1 MRIEKKRIT
10 IKASNVLEEW
20 AGKFDNIKRWLPKI
34 QKKQT
39 SALNLYYYCY
49 WAEINPNLLL
59 ALKDDRSSTKAEEML
74 DTFVADKDTGLTQ
87 PGKYNV
93 IIAVKSFFKHNYKD
107 LAKASGAIEYTA
119 KKQYKPTKEDL
130 RKLYRQC
137 YNPRD
142 RSMLTFICCTGIAKE
157 TLSKITWGHLEKD
170 WQTKDTPHISIGPEL
185 IKGHGRGR
193 YKGVRQETFLTPEA
207 KRDLIEY
214 KEWIT
219 KRTGQPV
226 TTKDNIYVMI
236 RKPFEPCSYDRIG
249 SIFIEMADRAGVPF
263 SPHDARRYVQTALEE
278 ARIPANWA
286 RKIRGR
292 KVRGEEAPYS
302 KPTIEKLRQFYR
314 DYAVVNLQFLTPEK
328 IDERQRRIQAIID
341 QARMIGT
348 AEEKIE
354 RAIKIL
360 STRKGATPDEI
371 IKILKRENEKENNAE
386 NPNDCANGEH
396 CERFK
401 QIREAELL
409 LYLQNGWQIVH
420 NLQNGNVIVRKG

>member
-1 MRIEKKRIT
+1 MRIEKKHIT
-10 IKASNVLEEW
+10 IKASNVLEAW

-49 WAEINPNLLL
+49 WAEIDPNELL

-74 DTFVADKDTGLTQ
+74 DTFVADNDTGLTQ
-87 PGKYNV
+87 AGKYNV

-107 LAKASGAIEYTA
+107 LAKASGAIQYAPKE
-119 KKQYKPTKEDL
+119 QYKPTKDDL

-142 RSMLTFICCTGIAKE
+142 RSMLTLICCTGIAKE
-157 TLSKITWGHLEKD
+157 TLSKLTWGHLEKD

-207 KRDLIEY
+207 KRDLVEY
-214 KEWIT
+214 REWIT

-226 TTKDNIYVMI
+226 TAKDKIYVMI

-249 SIFIEMADRAGVPF
+249 SIFIEMSDRAGVSF

-302 KPTIEKLRQFYR
+302 KPAIEKLRQFYR
-314 DYAVVNLQFLTPEK
+314 KDGVDKLQFLTPEAISVAELQKRQQIVEELHRK
-328 IDERQRRIQAIID
+328 IYDREPLTEEDFAMAKRYNIRFVTRRDVTKVINE
-341 QARMIGT
+341 
-348 AEEKIE
+348 AE
-354 RAIKIL
+354 
-360 STRKGATPDEI
+360 D
-371 IKILKRENEKENNAE
+371 
-386 NPNDCANGEH
+386 PNDCANGEH
-396 CERFK
+396 CGEAFK
-401 QIREAELL
+401 EVVESELL
-409 LYLQNGWQIVH
+409 SYLQVGWTIVH
-420 NLQNGNVIVRKG
+420 NLQNGNLIVRKG